1 MRRQKRHA
9 GYFALPCLLLVAA
22 SCSSEITVTENEGP
36 VELQITPSVAL
47 TRSAVNDASGM
58 DKVAV
63 YATGADY
70 TDAKNN
76 NYAVY
81 TNKTS
86 SWDNE
91 GSSHIYLTNAE
102 ATVYAYYPTEI
113 QYTAGSLTIPV
124 TLLPTADIAAAS
136 DATTIATATGEK
148 DYMYATSVK
157 ADNTSAKKEV
167 TLTMNHVLS
176 MVSFRVLKDATY
188 KGPGSLTKII
198 VKDVNTGGSTLS
210 TGTSPTMKITDGTL
224 TQGAAQD
231 ATYERNITGGGYTLT
246 AVEGTSKKF
255 GMLVLPITS
264 SIGADNIEATF
275 TVDNANYSVKL
286 PAPTDNSGQW
296 KAGSNQLYTITLK
309 GTELSVT
316 VNVTPWT
323 DVTGGAMDIQ

>member
-1 MRRQKRHA
+1 MNAELKRHA

-47 TRSAVNDASGM
+47 TRSAVNASSGM

-63 YATGADY
+63 YATGTDY
-70 TDAKNN
+70 TDAKSN

-102 ATVYAYYPTEI
+102 ATVYAYYPTET
-113 QYTAGSLTIPV
+113 QYTTSSLTIPV

-136 DATTIATATGEK
+136 DATTVATATGEK
-148 DYMYATSVK
+148 DYMYAISAT
-157 ADNTSAKKEV
+157 ADNTSAKKQV

-176 MVSFRVLKDATY
+176 MVSFRVLKAATY
-188 KGPGSLTKII
+188 KGPGSLTKIV

-210 TGTSPTMKITDGTL
+210 TGASPTMKITDGTL

-231 ATYERNITGGGYTLT
+231 ATYTRTITSGYTLT
-246 AVEGTSKKF
+246 AAEGTSKKF

-264 SIGADNIEATF
+264 SIGTDNIEATF
-275 TVDNANYSVKL
+275 TVDGADYSVKL
-286 PAPTDNSGQW
+286 PAPSENSGQW

-316 VNVTPWT
+316 VEVTPWK
-323 DVTGGAMDIQ
+323 DVTGGALDIQ

>member
-47 TRSAVNDASGM
+47 SRSAVNEASGM

-63 YATGADY
+63 YATGDDY

-86 SWDNE
+86 SWSNE
-91 GSSHIYLTNAE
+91 GSSHIYLTNKKA
-102 ATVYAYYPTEI
+102 AVYAYYPTET
-113 QYTAGSLTIPV
+113 QYTTGSLTIPV
-124 TLLPTADIAAAS
+124 TLLPTADIAVAP
-136 DATTIATATGEK
+136 DANTVATATGER
-148 DYMYATSVK
+148 DYMYANSVE
-157 ADNTSAKKEV
+157 ADNTNAKKQV
-167 TLTMNHVLS
+167 TLAMQHVLS
-176 MVSFRVLKDATY
+176 MVSFRVLKADTY
-188 KGPGSLTKII
+188 KGTGSLTKIV

-224 TQGAAQD
+224 TQGTAQD
-231 ATYERNITGGGYTLT
+231 ATYERTIKDGYALT
-246 AVEGTSKKF
+246 TDANTSKKF
-255 GMLVLPITS
+255 GILVLPITS
-264 SIGADNIEATF
+264 SIGTDNIEATF
-275 TVDNANYSVKL
+275 TVDGANYSVKL
-286 PAPTDNSGQW
+286 PEPTDNSGQW

-316 VNVTPWT
+316 VSVTPWA
-323 DVTGGAMDIQ
+323 DVTGGALDIQ